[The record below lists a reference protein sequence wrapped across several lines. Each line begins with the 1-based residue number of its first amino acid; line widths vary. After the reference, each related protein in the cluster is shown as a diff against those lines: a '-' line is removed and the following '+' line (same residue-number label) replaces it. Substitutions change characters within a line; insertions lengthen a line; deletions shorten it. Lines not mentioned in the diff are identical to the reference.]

1 MEEEKNTEGAL
12 PTYCVTGANGYIGSW
27 LVKLLLQRGYTVHAT
42 LRDLG
47 LFRELLLLYFFYA
60 QQCMIFIYLIFPLFY
75 GLIFDLWS

>member
-47 LFRELLLLYFFYA
+47 LFRELLLLYFFYLHA
-60 QQCMIFIYLIFPLFY
+60 VYDLHLFDFSPF
-75 GLIFDLWS
+75 LMD